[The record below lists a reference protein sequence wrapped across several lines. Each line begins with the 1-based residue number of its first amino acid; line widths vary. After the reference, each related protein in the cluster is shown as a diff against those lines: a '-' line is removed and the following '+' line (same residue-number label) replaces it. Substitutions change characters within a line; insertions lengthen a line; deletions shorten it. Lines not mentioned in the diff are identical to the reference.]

1 MMAADRIAE
10 GADRPPKAKEEA
22 DQLVRNRLALMN
34 QLQASLTASRTALL
48 ALDLSG
54 IELGTREQVNLGR
67 RLEADLRPGVESG
80 RSENSSCGNWV
91 DASAVCDPKLAH
103 ALGQSQ
109 REVLQALRVQS
120 ALLTRAQRKLC
131 VLANVLADPNVN
143 YGPLLVRSGALPHA
157 VLFHGG
163 GER

>member
-10 GADRPPKAKEEA
+10 GADAAPSARQEA
-22 DQLVRNRLALMN
+22 DQRVRNRLALMN
-34 QLQASLTASRTALL
+34 QLQASLSASRTALL

-54 IELGTREQVNLGR
+54 MELGTREQVGLGR
-67 RLEADLRPGVESG
+67 RLEADFRPSIEPGG
-80 RSENSSCGNWV
+80 CENSSAGNWV
-91 DASAVCDPKLAH
+91 DALTACDPKLAD

-120 ALLTRAQRKLC
+120 ALLARAQRKLC
-131 VLANVLADPNVN
+131 VLANVLADPSVN
-143 YGPLLVRSGALPHA
+143 YGPLLARNGVLPPIVPYHR
-157 VLFHGG
+157 G